1 MEPQEKN
8 SYDQINTTC
17 SRTACT
23 NADATIGN
31 RSSYEIL
38 CYFLPELITALV
50 LTLLIPNI
58 DLRFIAH
65 LKSTDAFAALG
76 MTSTFLFLLHKIG
89 EGLMVGT
96 IILCGRYQ
104 GKREYHEVGRVATSA
119 LWIMGLFGGALAL
132 LLFFNAELIFKM
144 YCKSDDIVVYG
155 APLLKIRALSIFFM
169 YLYYALVGFLRG
181 IKDTRSVMCFFVLG
195 MITFVFFDYALI
207 FGAWGL
213 PELGIQGS
221 AVAGVIQYAVMFV
234 CALLYVL
241 FNSRYKPYS
250 IKVWT
255 QGMKGHIQAI
265 CSLSWPIV
273 FDKASI
279 QLEKIWLARLIS
291 PMGSIV
297 VGAMG
302 VIKDTLDQ
310 LVLAPAVAF
319 AQVATLLTSND
330 YGAQNYARL
339 KATMKRILLLAAG
352 MMAFILVI
360 FNCGLAEKI
369 ISLFDKQ
376 NAFTLFASQAFS
388 ALCVLIFFDLLQL
401 VLAGALRG
409 AGNVQVVMWTRVL
422 MAIGL
427 FIPLSYAVSL
437 IPFENPLWR
446 FVAIYASFNFVNGCA
461 GAFYYWWFH
470 SNRWYNSKRSV

>member
-1 MEPQEKN
+1 MEKRL
-8 SYDQINTTC
+8 S
-17 SRTACT
+17 CT
-23 NADATIGN
+23 NADPAIGN
-31 RSSYEIL
+31 RTNYEIL

-50 LTLLIPNI
+50 LTLLVPNI
-58 DLRFIAH
+58 DARFVAH
-65 LKSTDAFAALG
+65 LKSTEAFAALSIV
-76 MTSTFLFLLHKIG
+76 STFLFLFHKIG

-96 IILCGRYQ
+96 IIVCGRYQ
-104 GKREYHEVGRVATSA
+104 GRKAYEEAGRVATSA
-119 LWIMGLFGGALAL
+119 LWITGLIGGALAL
-132 LLFFNAELIFKM
+132 IIFFNAGYVFSCC
-144 YCKSDDIVVYG
+144 CKSDDISVYG
-155 APLLKIRALSIFFM
+155 ASLLQIRALSIFFM
-169 YLYYALVGFLRG
+169 YLYYAVVGFLRG
-181 IKDTRSVMCFFVLG
+181 IKDTRSVMSFFVLG
-195 MITFVFFDYALI
+195 MITFVIFDYALI

-213 PELGIQGS
+213 PALGVEGS
-221 AVAGVIQYAVMFV
+221 AVAAVIQYAVMFMSSL
-234 CALLYVL
+234 CYVI
-241 FNSRYKPYS
+241 FTKRYSVYS
-250 IKVWT
+250 IKLWT
-255 QGMKGHIQAI
+255 HGTRDHVRAI

-302 VIKDTLDQ
+302 VMKDTLDQ
-310 LVLAPAVAF
+310 LVLSPAVAF

-339 KATMKRILLLAAG
+339 KATVKRILLLAAS
-352 MMAFILVI
+352 MMTIILVI

-376 NAFTLFASQAFS
+376 HVFTLFATQAFS
-388 ALCVLIFFDLLQL
+388 VLCILIFFDLLQL

-422 MAIGL
+422 MAIGI

-446 FVAIYASFNFVNGCA
+446 FVVIYGSFNVVNGLA

-470 SNRWYNSKRSV
+470 SNRWNNGV